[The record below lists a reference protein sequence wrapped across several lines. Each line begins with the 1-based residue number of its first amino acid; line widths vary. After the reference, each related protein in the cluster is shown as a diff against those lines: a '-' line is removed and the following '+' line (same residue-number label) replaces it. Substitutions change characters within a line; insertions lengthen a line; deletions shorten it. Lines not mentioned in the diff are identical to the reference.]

1 MQRKIELH
9 HYACYSIRCRR
20 NFFHTDNKFLS
31 TLCVEL
37 HSPSLSSLAICLY
50 IAIFLIL
57 CTKYKSLAFKI
68 RKTVDYERS
77 LTIRNFDTPS
87 RNVGIQQ
94 IYLPSLC
101 FFVKIDSVS
110 FLSLLER
117 PSCVPSD
124 FRTLS
129 SLSNV

>member
-1 MQRKIELH
+1 MQRKIESH
-9 HYACYSIRCRR
+9 HYACYSIRCTR

-31 TLCVEL
+31 TLRVEL
-37 HSPSLSSLAICLY
+37 HSLSLNSLAIFLY

-57 CTKYKSLAFKI
+57 CTKYKSLTFDI

-77 LTIRNFDTPS
+77 LTIRNFDAS
-87 RNVGIQQ
+87 SHNVGIQQ

-117 PSCVPSD
+117 PSCVPPD
-124 FRTLS
+124 FKTFS
-129 SLSNV
+129 SSSKV